1 MPIRRNII
9 TGDPILLAPERAAR
23 PGAFGSGARV
33 PALSGRE
40 GSPARCP
47 FCPGHESD
55 TPSEILRIG
64 DPWRVRVFPNKYPAV
79 SGHEIIVESPRHEDA
94 FDRLEHAA
102 EVVGVFIERYGAHA
116 DAAFVSL
123 FRNHGHRGGASIDH
137 LHSQLIPLTF
147 VPPRIAVESTAFAR
161 ATACPLCSLLEVVID
176 QTPGFTWLAPSG
188 SCHAYQQWVVP
199 KRHVSEMTALSPA
212 EVTDLA
218 QLLRRATAATA
229 TLSESH
235 NLVFVNF
242 PRQPSSGHF
251 YVDLFPRMT
260 QLAGFE
266 LGTGTYIDI
275 IDPATAARVLRNA
288 AAQ

>member
-9 TGDPILLAPERAAR
+9 TGDPILFAPERAAR
-23 PGAFGSGARV
+23 PGAFGGGTAS
-33 PALSGRE
+33 
-40 GSPARCP
+40 CP
-47 FCPGHESD
+47 FCPGHEAE
-55 TPSEILRIG
+55 TPTEIARVG
-64 DPWRVRVFPNKYPAV
+64 NPWRIRVFPNKYPAV
-79 SGHEIIVESPRHEDA
+79 SGHEIIVESPRHEDT

-102 EVVGVFIERYGAHA
+102 EVIEVFIARYRAHA
-116 DAAFVSL
+116 DSAFVSL
-123 FRNHGHRGGASIDH
+123 FRNHGDRGGASIDH
-137 LHSQLIPLTF
+137 LHSQLIPLPF
-147 VPPRIAVESTAFAR
+147 VPPRIAVESAAFAR
-161 ATACPLCSLLEVVID
+161 AGACPLCSPLAVVID

-188 SCHAYQQWVVP
+188 SCHAYQQWIVP

-218 QLLRRATAATA
+218 HLLRRATAATA

-242 PRQPSSGHF
+242 PRQPSAHF

-266 LGTGTYIDI
+266 LGTGTFIEI
-275 IDPATAARVLRNA
+275 IDPAAAAKALRNA
-288 AAQ
+288 ATE